1 MEKANLADPLKKS
14 YPIPTYPVDAKP
26 TSEMIQPQLDWM
38 LEKGYLKQA
47 LTFDEETGTF
57 KDGK

>member
-1 MEKANLADPLKKS
+1 
-14 YPIPTYPVDAKP
+14 
-26 TSEMIQPQLDWM
+26 MIQPQLDWM